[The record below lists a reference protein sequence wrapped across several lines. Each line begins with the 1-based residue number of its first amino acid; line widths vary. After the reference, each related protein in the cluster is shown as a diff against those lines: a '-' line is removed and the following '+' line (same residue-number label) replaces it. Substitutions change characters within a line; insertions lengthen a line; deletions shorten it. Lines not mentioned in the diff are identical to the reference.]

1 LPGTNSIAYTAH
13 PSARKDQ
20 KVLQHGLEVESV
32 TDFTPLK
39 YVTAPRPLKLTVR
52 GKNVRQET
60 AKVVFELQ
68 VPIL

>member
-1 LPGTNSIAYTAH
+1 
-13 PSARKDQ
+13 
-20 KVLQHGLEVESV
+20 VESV

>member
-1 LPGTNSIAYTAH
+1 
-13 PSARKDQ
+13 
-20 KVLQHGLEVESV
+20 V

-68 VPIL
+68 VPISSTLYARNLQL